1 VRSIAS
7 LQRIGKYD
15 SARRFSRAP
24 RIWTFLNS
32 LEAEFFNALLTPL
45 TRLAVNCNVTRN
57 CARLFCDN
65 AHRRDF
71 GFRRRLA
78 VKLDGKMLF
87 RRHIGEQ
94 HFADGFQ
101 VQSRGSRMRGDFRQK
116 RSMSCTIFHCLK
128 RSGFVTLSPRD
139 PLEKIHDFEG

>member
-1 VRSIAS
+1 LRSIAS

-32 LEAEFFNALLTPL
+32 LEAEFFNALLTPV

-57 CARLFCDN
+57 CASLFCDN

-78 VKLDGKMLF
+78 VKLGWEDVVPPAYWRGALRGRF
-87 RRHIGEQ
+87 PGPIPRQRACGRLPPESVDVLHHFPLLEEIGLLD
-94 HFADGFQ
+94 AIA
-101 VQSRGSRMRGDFRQK
+101 SRPARENSR
-116 RSMSCTIFHCLK
+116 
-128 RSGFVTLSPRD
+128 P
-139 PLEKIHDFEG
+139 